1 MKSRVCRL
9 YGQHDVRI
17 ETDDVSA
24 PGPDEVLL
32 RMGAG
37 GICGSDLHYY
47 HDGGFG
53 PIRVREPI
61 ILGHEVAGTVAATGS
76 AVTKV
81 QPGTRVALNPSRH
94 CNQCMYCRSG
104 LFRHC
109 LEMRFSGSAMRF
121 PHEQGGFREYM
132 LVPASQCV
140 PLRSTTSLAAAA
152 CAEPLAVAL
161 HARAQAMAAIG
172 SLAGKRVLVTGAG
185 PIGSLCVAVVR
196 EAGAADIVSTDLQDT
211 TLAVASRMGASR
223 TINVGKTSDKLEPYY
238 ADKGKFD
245 VAFECSASA
254 SALRSAAMSVRP
266 GGAIVQVGVAGEVA
280 VPLNLIVG
288 KEISLCGSHRFDV
301 EYQQAVQ
308 WIDEGRL
315 DVTPIITAS
324 YPLEQ
329 AQEAIKTAADRSRSV
344 KVQLALSSDY

>member
-17 ETDDVSA
+17 DTDDVPD
-24 PGPDEVLL
+24 PGPGEVLL

-61 ILGHEVAGTVAATGS
+61 ILGHEVSGTVALVGPGVQT
-76 AVTKV
+76 V
-81 QPGTRVALNPSRH
+81 QPGTRVALNPSQPCGH
-94 CNQCMYCRSG
+94 CRYCRQA

-109 LEMRFSGSAMRF
+109 LEMRFCGSAMRL

-132 LVPASQCV
+132 LAPASQCL
-140 PLRSTTSLAAAA
+140 PLRPTTPLSAAA

-161 HARAQAMAAIG
+161 HAREQAIAAVG
-172 SLAGKRVLVTGAG
+172 PLAGKHVLVTGAG
-185 PIGSLCVAVVR
+185 PIGSLCVAAAR
-196 EAGAADIVSTDLQDT
+196 EAGAAHIVVTDLQDA
-211 TLAVASRMGASR
+211 TLAVALRMGAHEG
-223 TINVGKTSDKLEPYY
+223 INIAQQPDGLQAYF
-238 ADKGKFD
+238 ADKGRFD
-245 VAFECSASA
+245 LAFECSASA
-254 SALRSAAMSVRP
+254 SALHGAAMAVRP
-266 GGAIVQVGVAGEVA
+266 CGAIIQVGVAGDVP

-288 KEISLCGSHRFDV
+288 KEISLRGSHRFDR
-301 EYQQAVQ
+301 EYEEAVRL
-308 WIDEGRL
+308 IDEGLL
-315 DVTPIITAS
+315 DVSPIITAT

-329 AQEAIKTAADRSRSV
+329 ALDAIQAASDRSRSV
-344 KVQLALSSDY
+344 KVQLALDSDY